1 MADKKTPTKTVP
13 ISVLP
18 PGIDQHEAARAH
30 AQAQEQATNNVMK
43 NQTRPM
49 GSSENTKG
57 DAMLVGGKF
66 SGLARVK

>member
-18 PGIDQHEAARAH
+18 PGVDQHEAARAH

-43 NQTRPM
+43 HQSRAM
-49 GSSENTKG
+49 GSVENTRG
-57 DAMLVGGKF
+57 TAMPRLGK
-66 SGLARVK
+66 